1 MPRINLAFGSLNP
14 ITKPK
19 IGVNY
24 KDNSPVS
31 TLKNSAEK
39 YYDSNA
45 FENQGTLLA
54 ICLKIEPQLF
64 PPPTSWPFNTLGEEY
79 ANNKVW
85 FSVRARIPEIHSCI
99 PDPLSY
105 GDNVT
110 DTALQHINMHPLFL
124 SQTPIEKLGSEL
136 PVPGDIIEVDFQNR
150 ENLTGGVFIR
160 KVIEGEVK
168 SADLLSASSKFKEIY
183 SSVSQ
188 YGAAGGKSG
197 PGLVSNSSVV
207 AAARERID
215 REGNPNC
222 QNLTD
227 EQLLNEAAF
236 EKGKCLGRIKT
247 VPIPGNTV
255 GLVPEAAQAFKRMYA
270 AAAAAGEDIKAGS
283 NRHTWRSMQNQIDL
297 KNDPYLRRIGTRVSP
312 PGRSNHQKGVA
323 VDIPKAKPRN
333 GATTTPAYEWLKA
346 NAKTYDF
353 YQPDATEKWHWV
365 YKPNGKEYV
374 IKPLDKPAY
383 GDSNPNNSIRS
394 PNITP
399 GMKL

>member
-136 PVPGDIIEVDFQNR
+136 PVPGDIIRYPIAQGHDGQDR
-150 ENLTGGVFIR
+150 I
-160 KVIEGEVK
+160 K
-168 SADLLSASSKFKEIY
+168 STICYTQAPIGHKQIVNVVHLPI
-183 SSVSQ
+183 
-188 YGAAGGKSG
+188 AGG
-197 PGLVSNSSVV
+197 
-207 AAARERID
+207 
-215 REGNPNC
+215 
-222 QNLTD
+222 
-227 EQLLNEAAF
+227 
-236 EKGKCLGRIKT
+236 
-247 VPIPGNTV
+247 
-255 GLVPEAAQAFKRMYA
+255 
-270 AAAAAGEDIKAGS
+270 
-283 NRHTWRSMQNQIDL
+283 H
-297 KNDPYLRRIGTRVSP
+297 
-312 PGRSNHQKGVA
+312 
-323 VDIPKAKPRN
+323 
-333 GATTTPAYEWLKA
+333 
-346 NAKTYDF
+346 
-353 YQPDATEKWHWV
+353 
-365 YKPNGKEYV
+365 
-374 IKPLDKPAY
+374 
-383 GDSNPNNSIRS
+383 
-394 PNITP
+394 
-399 GMKL
+399 

>member
-160 KVIEGEVK
+160 KVIEGEVR
-168 SADLLSASSKFKEIY
+168 SDDLLSASSKFKEIY

-188 YGAAGGKSG
+188 YGAGGGKSG

-207 AAARERID
+207 LGVR
-215 REGNPNC
+215 
-222 QNLTD
+222 
-227 EQLLNEAAF
+227 QLA
-236 EKGKCLGRIKT
+236 
-247 VPIPGNTV
+247 
-255 GLVPEAAQAFKRMYA
+255 
-270 AAAAAGEDIKAGS
+270 
-283 NRHTWRSMQNQIDL
+283 
-297 KNDPYLRRIGTRVSP
+297 
-312 PGRSNHQKGVA
+312 
-323 VDIPKAKPRN
+323 
-333 GATTTPAYEWLKA
+333 
-346 NAKTYDF
+346 
-353 YQPDATEKWHWV
+353 
-365 YKPNGKEYV
+365 
-374 IKPLDKPAY
+374 
-383 GDSNPNNSIRS
+383 
-394 PNITP
+394 
-399 GMKL
+399 

>member
-1 MPRINLAFGSLNP
+1 
-14 ITKPK
+14 
-19 IGVNY
+19 
-24 KDNSPVS
+24 

-160 KVIEGEVK
+160 KVIEGEVR
-168 SADLLSASSKFKEIY
+168 SDDLLSASSKFKEIY

-188 YGAAGGKSG
+188 YGAGGGKSG

-207 AAARERID
+207 LGVRQQIAGPGD
-215 REGNPNC
+215 SPC
-222 QNLTD
+222 QGLTD
-227 EQLLNEAAF
+227 EQILNEAAF
-236 EKGKCLGRIKT
+236 EKGKC
-247 VPIPGNTV
+247 
-255 GLVPEAAQAFKRMYA
+255 
-270 AAAAAGEDIKAGS
+270 
-283 NRHTWRSMQNQIDL
+283 
-297 KNDPYLRRIGTRVSP
+297 
-312 PGRSNHQKGVA
+312 
-323 VDIPKAKPRN
+323 
-333 GATTTPAYEWLKA
+333 
-346 NAKTYDF
+346 
-353 YQPDATEKWHWV
+353 
-365 YKPNGKEYV
+365 
-374 IKPLDKPAY
+374 
-383 GDSNPNNSIRS
+383 
-394 PNITP
+394 
-399 GMKL
+399 